1 MKTERFVIQLKD
13 IRKRERFAPTQK
25 AMRDKRAYRRK
36 DKHIKRW
43 EWTTYSAGPRP
54 ARAVLQSSAMCMSSI
69 FFVGMKIFL
78 KKVVDYRR
86 LFAIL

>member
-1 MKTERFVIQLKD
+1 MFLLNNMKTERFVIQLKD

-43 EWTTYSAGPRP
+43 E
-54 ARAVLQSSAMCMSSI
+54 
-69 FFVGMKIFL
+69 
-78 KKVVDYRR
+78 
-86 LFAIL
+86 